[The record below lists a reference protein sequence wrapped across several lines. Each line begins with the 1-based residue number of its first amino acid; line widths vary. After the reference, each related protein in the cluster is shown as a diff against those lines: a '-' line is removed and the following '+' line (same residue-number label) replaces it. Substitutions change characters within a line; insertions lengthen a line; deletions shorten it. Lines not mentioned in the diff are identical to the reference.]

1 MSNFDNFIQLTVNH
15 MASLGDRTFD
25 FMMLL
30 VDWENGS
37 AQALT
42 RMMDGPD
49 GQARTP
55 DEKMGY
61 FMRFLQFMT
70 DADNDRIDRID
81 STGVIF
87 TKALM
92 NIMAQTCAADPEFH
106 KEFEGLIIR
115 NYGINARRNA
125 EKDDEDKLK
134 EQVLDTDG
142 EQGESAAAA
151 EETAS

>member
-15 MASLGDRTFD
+15 MANLGDRTFD

-30 VDWENGS
+30 VDWSTGS

-70 DADNDRIDRID
+70 EADNDRIDG
-81 STGVIF
+81 TGAIF

-125 EKDDEDKLK
+125 EKDTEDKLK

-142 EQGESAAAA
+142 EQGESAAAG